1 MKNFPLE
8 KYKFFINGNKIIAV
22 SRYAKKTV
30 RGVAICHP
38 DDNFN
43 LEIGKQIAAARCN
56 EKVAQKRYARAEK
69 KFAEAE
75 VKLAEAQTEYNRMK
89 EYMNDSFIAMNEAA
103 QSYDT
108 MIAALVAKA

>member
-1 MKNFPLE
+1 MKNFPFE

-43 LEIGKQIAAARCN
+43 IEIGKQIAAARCN
-56 EKVAQKRYARAEK
+56 EKVAAKRYNRAESK
-69 KFAEAE
+69 LHEAE
-75 VKLAEAQTEYNRMK
+75 DALAKAQEHYNKMREYA
-89 EYMNDSFIAMNEAA
+89 NDSFIALNEAA
-103 QSYDT
+103 VAYDT
-108 MIAALVAKA
+108 MMAALVAKT